1 MPDLPALVSGLSTA
15 PALLPTVVLMSGLGP
30 TEVPSVMGIVL
41 APQQAIV
48 LMWWSWRAAP
58 ARRRPGAPAG
68 RESEAPPEPADAAP
82 PSETPEPADAASPSG
97 TPKPAVRERALE
109 AAEAADAAP
118 TSETPEPADAAPESE
133 VPAADAAPTPLRR
146 AGGQLI
152 GAREAQEDEFG
163 FIDGS
168 TLDHEGRHPVVI
180 VADGM
185 GGHAGGEMAS
195 RLAVR
200 AFVDAYGLDGAPAD
214 RLRAALDAANRSI
227 DDAVCENLSLDGM
240 GATLVAAT
248 VTTDGLEW
256 ISVGDSP
263 LYLYR
268 AGRLKRLNEDHSMAP
283 VIEALRESDPATA
296 RGMNPNELR
305 SALVGF
311 EIAKVDASPMP
322 ELLLP
327 GDLIVAATD
336 GLNTLSVDETASI
349 VSDCRDDGP
358 EAVTDA
364 LLAAVAARAVPTQ
377 DNATVAIIEI
387 PDRLS

>member
-15 PALLPTVVLMSGLGP
+15 PALLPTVVSMSGLGP
-30 TEVPSVMGIVL
+30 AGVVSMVGVAL
-41 APQQAIV
+41 ALPPAIV
-48 LMWWSWRAAP
+48 LMWWPWRGAP
-58 ARRRPGAPAG
+58 ARRGPGAPAG
-68 RESEAPPEPADAAP
+68 RVSETTAAADTAPTRETTEPAA
-82 PSETPEPADAASPSG
+82 
-97 TPKPAVRERALE
+97 RERAPVAGDAVPTSE
-109 AAEAADAAP
+109 TTEAADAAP
-118 TSETPEPADAAPESE
+118 ESAAP
-133 VPAADAAPTPLRR
+133 AAEAAPAPLRR

-152 GAREAQEDEFG
+152 GAREAQEDELG

-168 TLDHEGRHPVVI
+168 TLDPEGQHPVAI

-185 GGHAGGEMAS
+185 GGHAGGEIAS

-200 AFVDAYGLDGAPAD
+200 AFIDAYGLEGAPAG
-214 RLRAALDAANRSI
+214 RLRAALDAANRAI
-227 DDAVCENLSLDGM
+227 DDAIRENLSLDGM
-240 GATLVAAT
+240 GATMVAAA

-268 AGRLKRLNEDHSMAP
+268 GGRLKRLNEDHSMAP
-283 VIEALRESDPATA
+283 VIEALRENDPVTA
-296 RGMNPNELR
+296 RGINPNELR

-311 EIAKVDASPMP
+311 EITKVDASPMP

-327 GDLIVAATD
+327 GDLVVAATD
-336 GLNTLSVDETASI
+336 GLNTLSVGETASI
-349 VSDCRDDGP
+349 ISDCRSDGP

-364 LLAAVAARAVPTQ
+364 LLAAVAARAAPTQ

-387 PDRLS
+387 ADRPS

>member
-15 PALLPTVVLMSGLGP
+15 PALLPAVVLMSGLGP
-30 TEVPSVMGIVL
+30 TEVPSVVGIVL
-41 APQQAIV
+41 VLQPAIV

-58 ARRRPGAPAG
+58 ARGGPGAPAG
-68 RESEAPPEPADAAP
+68 RESEAPPEPADTAPTSETPNPADAAS

-97 TPKPAVRERALE
+97 TPKPTVRERALE

-133 VPAADAAPTPLRR
+133 VPAAEAAPTPLRR

-168 TLDHEGRHPVVI
+168 TLDPDGRHPVVI

-185 GGHAGGEMAS
+185 GGHAGGEMAG

-214 RLRAALDAANRSI
+214 RLGAALDAANRSI
-227 DDAVCENLSLDGM
+227 DDAVRENLSLDGM

-268 AGRLKRLNEDHSMAP
+268 AGRLKRLNEDHSMA
-283 VIEALRESDPATA
+283 
-296 RGMNPNELR
+296 
-305 SALVGF
+305 
-311 EIAKVDASPMP
+311 
-322 ELLLP
+322 
-327 GDLIVAATD
+327 
-336 GLNTLSVDETASI
+336 
-349 VSDCRDDGP
+349 
-358 EAVTDA
+358 
-364 LLAAVAARAVPTQ
+364 
-377 DNATVAIIEI
+377 
-387 PDRLS
+387 

>member
-15 PALLPTVVLMSGLGP
+15 PALLPVVVSMSGLGP
-30 TEVPSVMGIVL
+30 AGVVSMVGVAL
-41 APQQAIV
+41 ALPPAIV
-48 LMWWSWRAAP
+48 LMWWPWRGAP
-58 ARRRPGAPAG
+58 ARRGPGAPAG
-68 RESEAPPEPADAAP
+68 RVSETTAAADTAPTSETTEPAA
-82 PSETPEPADAASPSG
+82 
-97 TPKPAVRERALE
+97 RERAPV
-109 AAEAADAAP
+109 APVAGDAVPTSVTTEAADAAP
-118 TSETPEPADAAPESE
+118 ESAAP
-133 VPAADAAPTPLRR
+133 AAEAAPAPLRR

-152 GAREAQEDEFG
+152 GAREAQEDELG

-168 TLDHEGRHPVVI
+168 TLDPEGQHPVAI

-200 AFVDAYGLDGAPAD
+200 AFIDAYGLEGAPAG
-214 RLRAALDAANRSI
+214 RLRAALDAANRAI
-227 DDAVCENLSLDGM
+227 DDAVRENLSLDGM
-240 GATLVAAT
+240 GATMVAAA

-268 AGRLKRLNEDHSMAP
+268 GGRLKRLNEDHSMAP
-283 VIEALRESDPATA
+283 VIEALRENDPVTA

-311 EIAKVDASPMP
+311 EITKVDTSPMP

-327 GDLIVAATD
+327 GDLVVAATD
-336 GLNTLSVDETASI
+336 GLNTLSVGETASI
-349 VSDCRDDGP
+349 ISDCRSDGP

-364 LLAAVAARAVPTQ
+364 LLAAVAARAAPIQ

-387 PDRLS
+387 ADRPS

>member
-1 MPDLPALVSGLSTA
+1 MPDVPPHDHGGSSTLAAGSG
-15 PALLPTVVLMSGLGP
+15 
-30 TEVPSVMGIVL
+30 
-41 APQQAIV
+41 
-48 LMWWSWRAAP
+48 
-58 ARRRPGAPAG
+58 
-68 RESEAPPEPADAAP
+68 
-82 PSETPEPADAASPSG
+82 
-97 TPKPAVRERALE
+97 
-109 AAEAADAAP
+109 
-118 TSETPEPADAAPESE
+118 
-133 VPAADAAPTPLRR
+133 PLRR
-146 AGGQLI
+146 AGGQLL
-152 GAREAQEDEFG
+152 GAREVQEDELG

-168 TLDHEGRHPVVI
+168 TLDPAGEHPVAI

-200 AFVDAYGLDGAPAD
+200 AFIDAYGLEGAPAG

-240 GATLVAAT
+240 GATLVAAA

-268 AGRLKRLNEDHSMAP
+268 GGRLKRLNEDHSMAP

-311 EIAKVDASPMP
+311 QIPKVDTSPMP

-327 GDLIVAATD
+327 GDLILAATD
-336 GLNTLSVDETASI
+336 GLNTLGVDETASI
-349 VSDCRDDGP
+349 MSDRRAAGP

-377 DNATVAIIEI
+377 DNTTVAIIEMTDG
-387 PDRLS
+387 PS